1 MTDKPKESAEEFL
14 KKRGIAHFAEFYDM
28 IENKKQTL
36 SGLLE
41 SYAQS
46 LLSAKLKEQR
56 KICFDRWKDASG
68 FSNMPEVIKR
78 AIVYAPEPL

>member
-1 MTDKPKESAEEFL
+1 MTDKPKESADECFDIYLTEM
-14 KKRGIAHFAEFYDM
+14 GIGMKERRL
-28 IENKKQTL
+28 II
-36 SGLLE
+36 
-41 SYAQS
+41 SYAHS
-46 LLSAKLKEQR
+46 LLSAKLNKQR